1 MIDAVLPDFLRTLP
15 AGARTPCHGRGD
27 LFVHPFLSTPTKAAV
42 AEAKALCAQCP
53 IRQACADHAIR
64 CGETDGIWG
73 GLTPAERAK
82 RARPRPPCGTDAGW
96 RSHFLRGESCL
107 TCREAHAERARDQ
120 RLKRLAHEHADHG
133 GSLTGYRLERLL
145 GLPTCVRCRA
155 ARQAYYA
162 DRPSPGK
169 WYRRTAA

>member
-1 MIDAVLPDFLRTLP
+1 MIYAAIPEFLAALP
-15 AGARTPCHGRGD
+15 AGTRTPCHGRGD
-27 LFVHPFLSTPTKAAV
+27 LFTTTATGDDDPTAY
-42 AEAKALCAQCP
+42 AKALCAACP

-64 CGETDGIWG
+64 RGESDGIWG

-82 RARPRPPCGTDAGW
+82 LARRRPPCGTDAGW

-120 RLKRLAHEHADHG
+120 RLKRLAHEHAEHG

-155 ARQAYYA
+155 ARQEYYA
-162 DRPSPGK
+162 DRPSSGK